1 MNSAG
6 GAAHSGEPPNSAVPE
21 IWFVAAAF
29 AGADKAISKPATNT
43 ITNASR

>member
-1 MNSAG
+1 LEVRLTAQGDSSRN
-6 GAAHSGEPPNSAVPE
+6 AVPE

-29 AGADKAISKPATNT
+29 AGADEAISQPATDA